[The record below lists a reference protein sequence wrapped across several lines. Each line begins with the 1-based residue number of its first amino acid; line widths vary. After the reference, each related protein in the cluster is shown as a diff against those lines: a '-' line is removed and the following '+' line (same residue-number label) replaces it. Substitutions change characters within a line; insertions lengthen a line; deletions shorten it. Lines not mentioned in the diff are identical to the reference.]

1 MKKILE
7 VRLRAFYGARQ
18 VLNGIN
24 FDLHEGEVLGLVGS
38 SGAGKSTLVHSLMGL
53 LPWRGGRAEGE
64 VMLDGK
70 NLLKLGEKE
79 LRTLRG
85 RRLSLVPQSPL
96 SALNGAVRLKTHF
109 EEAWRAHSRQGKQVF
124 SERLR
129 TLLEQVQLPSD
140 AAFIHRR
147 PGEISVGQAQR
158 VLTAMALLHE
168 PALVIAD
175 EPTSALD
182 PVTQVQVIDLLKK
195 LNRTLGTTMLYIS
208 HDLVSVM
215 RLCDRVAV
223 MDQGSIVEVLPVGEL
238 GEARHPATCALLQTL
253 PVPPEV
259 LLRYRATEGSRT
271 QASSRSAEGL
281 QDAEAGCTPDPSASS
296 TQLNDE
302 QVVSAATLRQTLTT

>member
-1 MKKILE
+1 MTKILE
-7 VRLRAFYGARQ
+7 VQLKAYYGTRQ
-18 VLNGIN
+18 VLNGVN
-24 FDLHEGEVLGLVGS
+24 FDLYEGEVLGLVGS

-70 NLLKLGEKE
+70 NLLTLGERE

-109 EEAWRAHSRQGKQVF
+109 EEAWRAHSRQGKEVF

-140 AAFIHRR
+140 AAFINRR

-168 PALVIAD
+168 PARVIAD

-182 PVTQVQVIDLLKK
+182 PVTQVQVVDLLKT

-223 MDQGSIVEVLPVGEL
+223 MDQGSIVEVLPVSEL
-238 GEARHPATCALLQTL
+238 AEARHPATRALLQTL
-253 PVPPEV
+253 PVPPDV
-259 LLRYRATEGSRT
+259 LLRYRSTERSRPGMSSRGAEGT
-271 QASSRSAEGL
+271 QA
-281 QDAEAGCTPDPSASS
+281 AEAASTADVSASG
-296 TQLNDE
+296 TQHDDE